1 MPAIFGYYFQYLAY
15 VMLSMLIVTLLPRYT
30 DAKQKRRSR
39 THNVFKPD
47 VSKLQQTD
55 GSWGKYLGV

>member
-15 VMLSMLIVTLLPRYT
+15 VMLSMLIVTLCPVILTLNR
-30 DAKQKRRSR
+30 KRRSR